1 MTKSP
6 LAFISIASSNRKG
19 IIMRRMGLGLSA
31 LLAGA
36 LVLTGCSDG
45 GGSDGG
51 GSDDEKVTI
60 GVTVYG
66 QDNFATQGRE
76 GIEAYAEQRNID
88 LLWNA
93 ADGDVAT
100 QANQIDQYIN
110 AGVDAILVAPVQYD
124 SLGPQL
130 AAAAAADIKI
140 GFVNATVQ
148 DNSDVDVEVLPDN
161 VAAGRQGAQMMMDHL
176 GGKGKV
182 AILQCL
188 LGASYEIDRTKGM
201 EEVIAEYPDVEV
213 VAKDGAQNIAEATEK
228 VKNWMTSLS
237 ELDGVIACGDE
248 IGLGAYQAATEAG
261 REIAITGVDGT
272 EDGLNAVRD
281 GRFIGTQM
289 QHARTE
295 FAAGLAALY
304 HLVVDGESEPLY
316 TYTMAPVT
324 PETVDDFYPNVVSEK
339 DAFLEGIADLVDR
352 NLETGKIEDES

>member
-1 MTKSP
+1 
-6 LAFISIASSNRKG
+6 
-19 IIMRRMGLGLSA
+19 MRRLKMGSAFLLASA
-31 LLAGA
+31 LTLAACGSDTGDAGA
-36 LVLTGCSDG
+36 TQDNQGEGAAAND
-45 GGSDGG
+45 
-51 GSDDEKVTI
+51 VTI

-76 GIEAYAEQRNID
+76 GIEAYADQRNID
-88 LLWNA
+88 LLWNS

-100 QANQIDQYIN
+100 QADQIDQYIS
-110 AGVDAILVAPVQYD
+110 AGVDGILVAPVQFD

-130 AAAAAADIKI
+130 AAAAEADIKI

-148 DNSDVDVEVLPDN
+148 DDSNVDVAVLPDN

-176 GGKGKV
+176 DGEGKV

-201 EEVIAEYPDVEV
+201 EEVIDEYPDVEV
-213 VAKDGAQNIAEATEK
+213 VAKDGAPDIATATDK
-228 VKNWMTSLS
+228 VKNWMTSL
-237 ELDGVIACGDE
+237 EDLDGVIACGDE

-272 EDGLNAVRD
+272 EDGLDAVRD

-304 HLVVDGESEPLY
+304 FLVQGEDMDSLY

-324 PETVDDFYPNVVSEK
+324 ADNVEDFYPNVVTEK
-339 DAFLEGIADLVDR
+339 DAFLEGIADVVDR
-352 NLETGKIEDES
+352 NLETGEIEDES

>member
-1 MTKSP
+1 MRATRTRRLVP
-6 LAFISIASSNRKG
+6 AAVLTALA
-19 IIMRRMGLGLSA
+19 LGLTACSSDSGSSA
-31 LLAGA
+31 EPSTSGEQATTEQ
-36 LVLTGCSDG
+36 VR
-45 GGSDGG
+45 
-51 GSDDEKVTI
+51 I

-76 GIEAYAEQRNID
+76 GIEAYAEQRGID
-88 LLWNA
+88 LLWNS

-110 AGVDAILVAPVQYD
+110 AGVDGILVAPVQFD
-124 SLGPQL
+124 SLAPQL
-130 AAAAAADIKI
+130 KAAKDAGIKI

-148 DNSDVDVEVLPDN
+148 DDSSVDVAVLPDN

-176 GGKGKV
+176 DGEGKV

-228 VKNWMTSLS
+228 VKNWMTAIP
-237 ELDGVIACGDE
+237 EIDGVIACGDE
-248 IGLGAYQAATEAG
+248 IGLGALQAANEAG
-261 REIAITGVDGT
+261 REIAVTGVDGT

-304 HLVVDGESEPLY
+304 HLILGEDMDELY

-324 PETVDDFYPNVVSEK
+324 AENVEDFYPNVVSEK
-339 DAFLEGIADLVDR
+339 DAFLERIADVVDR
-352 NLETGKIEDES
+352 NLKTGKIEDES

>member
-1 MTKSP
+1 MKR
-6 LAFISIASSNRKG
+6 AGISVS
-19 IIMRRMGLGLSA
+19 LV
-31 LLAGA
+31 LAGA
-36 LVLTGCSDG
+36 LALTACSS
-45 GGSDGG
+45 GSDAPGDDSGG
-51 GSDDEKVTI
+51 ESVTL

-76 GIEAYAEQRNID
+76 GIEAYAEQRGID
-88 LLWNA
+88 LLWNS

-110 AGVDAILVAPVQYD
+110 AGVDGILVAPVQFD

-130 AAAAAADIKI
+130 AAAANAGIKI

-148 DNSDVDVEVLPDN
+148 DDSNVDVAVLPDN
-161 VAAGRQGAQMMMDHL
+161 VAAGRQGAEMMMDHL
-176 GGKGKV
+176 DGTGKV

-201 EEVIAEYPDVEV
+201 EEVIAEYPDIEV

-228 VKNWMTSLS
+228 VKNWMTSLPD
-237 ELDGVIACGDE
+237 LDGVIACGDE

-261 REIAITGVDGT
+261 RTIAITGVDGT
-272 EDGLNAVRD
+272 EDGLNAVKD

-304 HLVVDGESEPLY
+304 QLVQGEDMDALY

-339 DAFLEGIADLVDR
+339 DDFLARIADVVDR
-352 NLETGKIEDES
+352 NLESGDIEDES

>member
-1 MTKSP
+1 M
-6 LAFISIASSNRKG
+6 RKT
-19 IIMRRMGLGLSA
+19 GLGISVLLS
-31 LLAGA
+31 GA
-36 LVLTGCSDG
+36 LMLAACSSGASGSPDETA
-45 GGSDGG
+45 GGSN
-51 GSDDEKVTI
+51 SSAVTL

-76 GIEAYAEQRNID
+76 GIEAYAEQRDID
-88 LLWNA
+88 LLWNS

-110 AGVDAILVAPVQYD
+110 AGVDGILVAPVQFD

-130 AAAAAADIKI
+130 AAAAQAGIKI

-148 DNSDVDVEVLPDN
+148 DDSNVDVAVLPDN
-161 VAAGRQGAQMMMDHL
+161 VAAGKQGAQMMMDHL
-176 GGKGKV
+176 GGTGKV

-213 VAKDGAQNIAEATEK
+213 VAKDGAQNIAEATDK
-228 VKNWMTSLS
+228 VKNWMTSLP

-261 REIAITGVDGT
+261 RTIAITGVDGT
-272 EDGLNAVRD
+272 EDGLNAVKD
-281 GRFIGTQM
+281 SRFIGTQM

-304 HLVVDGESEPLY
+304 HLVRGDDMEELY

-324 PETVDDFYPNVVSEK
+324 PETVEDFYPNVVSEK
-339 DAFLEGIADLVDR
+339 DAFLTRIADVVDA
-352 NLETGKIEDES
+352 NLATGAIENED

>member
-1 MTKSP
+1 MRKTT
-6 LAFISIASSNRKG
+6 IGSS
-19 IIMRRMGLGLSA
+19 L
-31 LLAGA
+31 LLAGT
-36 LVLTGCSDG
+36 LVLGACSSS
-45 GGSDGG
+45 GSDEPQGG
-51 GSDDEKVTI
+51 EVDTDAPVTI

-76 GIEAYAEQRNID
+76 GIEAYADQRNID
-88 LLWNA
+88 LLWNS

-100 QANQIDQYIN
+100 QANQIDQYIS
-110 AGVDAILVAPVQYD
+110 AGVDGILVAPVQYD

-130 AAAAAADIKI
+130 AAAAEAGIRI

-148 DNSDVDVEVLPDN
+148 DDSNVDVAVLPDN
-161 VAAGRQGAQMMMDHL
+161 VAAGKQGAQMMMDHL
-176 GGKGKV
+176 DGKGKV

-213 VAKDGAQNIAEATEK
+213 VAKDGAPNIATATEK
-228 VKNWMTSLS
+228 VKNWMTSLD

-272 EDGLNAVRD
+272 EDGLNAVKD

-295 FAAGLAALY
+295 FAAGLAAIY
-304 HLVVDGESEPLY
+304 HLVQGQEMESLY

-324 PETVDDFYPNVVSEK
+324 LETVDDFYPNVVSEK
-339 DAFLEGIADLVDR
+339 DAFLDRIADVVDR
-352 NLETGKIEDES
+352 NLESGVIEDES

>member
-1 MTKSP
+1 MKRSVLSLSLLLTGA
-6 LAFISIASSNRKG
+6 LALTACSSNSSG
-19 IIMRRMGLGLSA
+19 DDAEGASA
-31 LLAGA
+31 
-36 LVLTGCSDG
+36 T
-45 GGSDGG
+45 
-51 GSDDEKVTI
+51 EQPTI

-88 LLWNA
+88 LLWNS
-93 ADGDVAT
+93 ADGDVTT
-100 QANQIDQYIN
+100 QADQIDQYIN
-110 AGVDAILVAPVQYD
+110 AGVDGILIAPVQFD

-130 AAAAAADIKI
+130 AAAAAAGIKI

-148 DNSDVDVEVLPDN
+148 DDSNVDVAVLPDN
-161 VAAGRQGAQMMMDHL
+161 VAAGRQGAQMMMDEL

-201 EEVIAEYPDVEV
+201 EEVIAEYPEIEV
-213 VAKDGAQNIAEATEK
+213 VAKDGAQNIAEATDT
-228 VKNWMTSLS
+228 VKNWMTSLP

-272 EDGLNAVRD
+272 EDGLNAVKD

-304 HLVVDGESEPLY
+304 HLVQGEEMEELY

-324 PETVDDFYPNVVSEK
+324 PDTVDEFYPNVVSEK
-339 DAFLEGIADLVDR
+339 DAFLARIADVVDR
-352 NLETGKIEDES
+352 NLESGKIEDES